1 MTCWILN
8 VQDVLDVQDVLA
20 RVLVVVIHL
29 AILHVAIAPQVP
41 RVLPV
46 VVLVV
51 VDVALLVLVHP
62 NHHLVRDVHQVVQ
75 VDVIQDV
82 HLHVVELQNLVLVL
96 VVVPDVLALVVLDA
110 VESVQKHVQA
120 IANMAA

>member
-1 MTCWILN
+1 MTCWK
-8 VQDVLDVQDVLA
+8 LDVQDVLT

-29 AILHVAIAPQVP
+29 AIPHVAIAPQVLH
-41 RVLPV
+41 VLLV

-51 VDVALLVLVHP
+51 VDAVRLVLVHQ
-62 NHHLVRDVHQVVQ
+62 NLHLVRDVLQVVL

-82 HLHVVELQNLVLVL
+82 LVPV
-96 VVVPDVLALVVLDA
+96 AQDA
-110 VESVQKHVQA
+110 VESVQKHVQV